1 MKFRAR
7 YRGKGANGKYV
18 TTQMFINAANEL
30 EAKEEANKRIS
41 EVTKRL
47 VEREGQEVGPV
58 VCWKIEPH
66 EQKKRK
72 EKEYVCF
79 ISKNPSSPARRR
91 LQSRPVA
98 GSS

>member
-18 TTQMFINAANEL
+18 ITQMFINATNEV
-30 EAKEEANKRIS
+30 EAKEEANKRIP
-41 EVTKRL
+41 EVVKRL
-47 VEREGQEVGPV
+47 TEREGQNVGHV

-72 EKEYVCF
+72 EEMYV
-79 ISKNPSSPARRR
+79 
-91 LQSRPVA
+91 
-98 GSS
+98 G

>member
-18 TTQMFINAANEL
+18 TTQMFINATNEV
-30 EAKEEANKRIS
+30 EAKEEANKRIP
-41 EVTKRL
+41 EVVKRL
-47 VEREGQEVGPV
+47 TEREGQDVGRV

-72 EKEYVCF
+72 EEMYV
-79 ISKNPSSPARRR
+79 
-91 LQSRPVA
+91 
-98 GSS
+98 G

>member
-18 TTQMFINAANEL
+18 TTQMFINATNEV
-30 EAKEEANKRIS
+30 EAKEEANKRIP
-41 EVTKRL
+41 EVVKRL
-47 VEREGQEVGPV
+47 TEREGQDVGQV

-72 EKEYVCF
+72 EEMYV
-79 ISKNPSSPARRR
+79 
-91 LQSRPVA
+91 
-98 GSS
+98 G

>member
-18 TTQMFINAANEL
+18 TTQMFINATNEV
-30 EAKEEANKRIS
+30 EAKEEANKRIP
-41 EVTKRL
+41 EVVKRL
-47 VEREGQEVGPV
+47 TEREGQDAGHV

-72 EKEYVCF
+72 KEMYV
-79 ISKNPSSPARRR
+79 
-91 LQSRPVA
+91 
-98 GSS
+98 G